1 MRPGRW
7 AVSAVPR
14 RLRAAWLLVLGLFF
28 AGCPSGDSG
37 SLDDSAP
44 TVAPGDPEC
53 AEAEARLGYTACLHS
68 IPDEAAYEQVTVTST
83 AVDQLQVGK
92 YLVPAVDDARLPP
105 LWMVVDTFALHYEFL
120 VTAFPDDFAGLS
132 TQAYYELILYPS
144 TREFYAG
151 SHAVFMDS
159 DGIFY
164 GFTVWD
170 DPADVSATVTMDDV
184 TRAWQQLQERFEL
197 GELYFVPGT
206 GNQQDAAASWS
217 DPPFPIRGLEELAY
231 EVYNPGEAYG
241 TLQLYTLAELGVATE
256 QAAYSYQN
264 ILGIAEAPTD
274 LERVV
279 SGIVT
284 GTRQGDLSHLN
295 VRSLGRGTP
304 NCYIAEPL
312 EALAAWE
319 DQLVRFECGE
329 TTWSIEATSSEAAA
343 AWWAELRP
351 DPVEVCIPD
360 TSVSAMPGLLE
371 LDTSSAEARAT
382 ALCRYGAKG
391 TNLAT
396 LYQRIEQVYQLDG
409 FVIPFAWYDT
419 FMQAN
424 SWEVDLGEG
433 LAEHSFTETVAA
445 WHADEAFLGD
455 ATLRRERLEALRAA
469 MVAAPHDPALVTAL
483 AEAIL
488 ATYGS
493 SEVMVRFRSSSNA
506 EDALTFNGAGLY
518 ESTSACLAD
527 SLDDDDL
534 GPSLCDPDK
543 AEEES
548 LEEALGTVW
557 SSLWKMSAWDERDWY
572 GIDHTAVAMGILST
586 TRAKDEAANAVAFTG
601 NPTAAGDD
609 RYLVNAQV
617 GELEVVSTESGVTP
631 ERVLLT
637 VEAGEVAEILRVE
650 DSSEVMSGQHVL
662 SDGVLEDMG
671 ALLYEITQ
679 VHPSDQALPEGYAL
693 LWDTEWK
700 RLSDGRIIIKQIRPY
715 LRQENE

>member
-1 MRPGRW
+1 M
-7 AVSAVPR
+7 A
-14 RLRAAWLLVLGLFF
+14 LLGL
-28 AGCPSGDSG
+28 GCTT
-37 SLDDSAP
+37 DDSAEP
-44 TVAPGDPEC
+44 VDSEPPDQPGDPEC
-53 AEAEARLGYTACLHS
+53 GEAEARLGYPACLHEV
-68 IPDEAAYEQVTVTST
+68 PDEEAYDQVTVVST

-92 YLVPAVDDARLPP
+92 YLVPAVDEARLPP
-105 LWMVVDTFALHYEFL
+105 LFMVVETFPLHYQFL
-120 VTAFPDDFAGLS
+120 ITAFPDDFAGLS
-132 TQAYYELILYPS
+132 TQAYYELILYPD

-159 DGIFY
+159 EGIFY

-170 DPADVSATVTMDDV
+170 DPADDATTVTVDDV
-184 TRAWQQLQERFEL
+184 TRAWQQLQARFGL

-206 GNQQDAAASWS
+206 SNQHDAAAGWD

-241 TLQLYTLAELGVATE
+241 TMTLYTLAELGEATE
-256 QAAYSYQN
+256 QAGYSYQD
-264 ILGIAEAPTD
+264 ILAISEAPTD

-279 SGIVT
+279 SGIIT

-304 NCYIAEPL
+304 NCYLADPL

-319 DQLVRFECGE
+319 GQLVRFECGE
-329 TTWSIEATSSEAAA
+329 TNWSIEAATQDEAE

-351 DPVEVCIPD
+351 EPVEVCEPD
-360 TSVSAMPGLLE
+360 TSTITMPGLLE

-382 ALCRYGAKG
+382 ALCQYGAKG

-396 LYQRIEQVYQLDG
+396 LYQRIDPAYQLDG
-409 FVIPFAWYDT
+409 FVIPFAWYDA
-419 FMQAN
+419 FMAAN

-433 LAEHSFTETVAA
+433 SAQHSFAETVAA
-445 WHADEAFLGD
+445 WHVDEAFLTD
-455 ATLRRERLEALRAA
+455 ATVRRERLEALRTA
-469 MVAAPHDPALVTAL
+469 VVEEPHDPDLIAALT
-483 AEAIL
+483 ERIL
-488 ATYGS
+488 EIYGS
-493 SEVMVRFRSSSNA
+493 SELMVRFRSSSNA

-527 SLDDDDL
+527 SLDDDDA

-543 AEEES
+543 AEEET

-601 NPTAAGDD
+601 NPTSPGDG

-637 VEAGEVAEILRVE
+637 VEAGEVSEILRVE
-650 DSSEVMSGQHVL
+650 DSSEVMSGQQVF
-662 SDGVLEDMG
+662 SDAVLEDMG
-671 ALLYEITQ
+671 GLLYEITQ
-679 VHPSDQALPEGYAL
+679 VHPNDQVLPEGWSL

-700 RLSDGRIIIKQIRPY
+700 RLSDGRLIIKQIRPY
-715 LRQENE
+715 LREENP